1 MFRLLFLLLLVG
13 VAFVM
18 IEAHWSRDSMTLTLR
33 VRSARELIATAQGT
47 ARQLGERAVERA
59 VNATETPPVA
69 SAPPAARPG
78 EPAPE
83 VLGDSDRARLNKL
96 VEEKSRGR

>member
-1 MFRLLFLLLLVG
+1 MFRLLFLLLLG
-13 VAFVM
+13 AAAFVM

-33 VRSARELIATAQGT
+33 VRTAKELLTTAQGT
-47 ARQLGERAVERA
+47 ARQLGERAMERA
-59 VNATETPPVA
+59 VAGSETPPVA
-69 SAPPAARPG
+69 AAPPA

-83 VLGDSDRARLNKL
+83 TLRDSDRARLNKL

>member
-1 MFRLLFLLLLVG
+1 VFRLLFLLLLAA

-18 IEAHWSRDSMTLTLR
+18 IEARWTPESMTLTLR
-33 VRSARELIATAQGT
+33 VRSARELVATAQGT
-47 ARQLGERAVERA
+47 ARHLGERAMERA

-69 SAPPAARPG
+69 APPPG
-78 EPAPE
+78 PAEPAAE
-83 VLGDSDRARLNKL
+83 TLHDSDRARLNKL